1 MDNHQKPSDPGTTTL
16 VYSLAMLIAVGLF
29 IAGLVAMQRTHS
41 YALLAAGGVAVVAV
55 LVTWPIAALIAADR
69 ANARIRNHETV
80 KPLADRLEQI
90 SVMLNLISEQQLL
103 SDRAKA
109 VAFREK
115 DRDALRRAIQEEIAS
130 GDYEAAFALADDI
143 EKSFGYK
150 SEADQLR
157 QKINE
162 GRDQAFLKQFTEAS
176 AVIEQYVR
184 AEQWPAAV
192 LEVENLQKRLP
203 GNPRVDGLLGE
214 IEQRKQQHKKA
225 LIDSWNDAVARH
237 DVDGSIAILR
247 KLDIYLTPQEAEQ
260 LQESVRGVFKEK
272 INQLRTQFSLAVQD
286 HHWGEAIKIGE
297 QIMRDFPNSKIA
309 EEVRNSMDGLRKRA
323 AEPAVA

>member
-1 MDNHQKPSDPGTTTL
+1 MDNHQKPSDSGTTTL

-55 LVTWPIAALIAADR
+55 LVTWPIAAQVTSDR
-69 ANARIRNHETV
+69 ANARMRNHETV

-115 DRDALRRAIQEEIAS
+115 DRDALRRAIQEEIHS
-130 GDYEAAFALADDI
+130 GNYEAAFALADDI

-157 QKINE
+157 QKIND
-162 GRDQAFLKQFTEAS
+162 GRDEAFQKQYAEAS
-176 AVIEQYVR
+176 ATIEQFVR

-192 LEVENLQKRLP
+192 MEVENLQKRLP
-203 GNPRVDGLLGE
+203 GNPRVNGLLVE

-237 DVDGSIAILR
+237 DVDGSIAILK
-247 KLDIYLTPQEAEQ
+247 KLDIYLSPQEAEQ

-309 EEVRNSMDGLRKRA
+309 EEVRTSMDGLRKRA

>member
-115 DRDALRRAIQEEIAS
+115 DRDALR
-130 GDYEAAFALADDI
+130 
-143 EKSFGYK
+143 
-150 SEADQLR
+150 
-157 QKINE
+157 
-162 GRDQAFLKQFTEAS
+162 
-176 AVIEQYVR
+176 
-184 AEQWPAAV
+184 
-192 LEVENLQKRLP
+192 
-203 GNPRVDGLLGE
+203 
-214 IEQRKQQHKKA
+214 
-225 LIDSWNDAVARH
+225 
-237 DVDGSIAILR
+237 
-247 KLDIYLTPQEAEQ
+247 
-260 LQESVRGVFKEK
+260 
-272 INQLRTQFSLAVQD
+272 
-286 HHWGEAIKIGE
+286 
-297 QIMRDFPNSKIA
+297 
-309 EEVRNSMDGLRKRA
+309 
-323 AEPAVA
+323 